1 MVLIVTGGVRS
12 RGGMHDAIHEGRVDA
27 VGIARPA
34 CVYPDLPLTILN
46 QEIPDDDER
55 SSPPAYKVKGSGV
68 VGRIP
73 LQLAA
78 PGWGT

>member
-1 MVLIVTGGVRS
+1 MVLIVTGGLRT
-12 RGGMHDAIHEGRVDA
+12 RKGMADAIQQGQVDC

-34 CVYPDLPLTILN
+34 CVYPDLPRTILD
-46 QEIPDDDER
+46 ESIPDDDER
-55 SSPPAYKVKGSGV
+55 SSPPKYIVKGSSF
-68 VGRIP
+68 VGLLP